1 MFPCFSSATNPAKVK
16 LRKPLVNM
24 FETNPEGKLVI
35 AEEGEREGQGG
46 GTEQEVENEEMD
58 VDEVWPVNYYNVYT
72 MTA

>member
-1 MFPCFSSATNPAKVK
+1 
-16 LRKPLVNM
+16 M